1 MYSFS
6 CSTVRGLRCRIL
18 RFIMRHTFSMGDRSG
33 LQAGQ
38 SSTRTLLLRSHAVV
52 KRAECGLALSC
63 WNKQGQ
69 SMKKTLLGWQHVLL
83 QNLYVPFSINGAFT
97 DVQVPHAT
105 GTNTAPYHHRCWL
118 LNFASITVR
127 MVLFLFGP
135 EDTTSTFSK
144 NNLKCRLVRPTEHF
158 STWHQSISNEL
169 GPREVDGVSGCCWW
183 MAFALH
189 SRVLGCTYGCSD
201 ELYLLT
207 VVFGS
212 VLEPR
217 WWYPLHIDVGFWCSA
232 AWGIEGHGHS
242 RLVFGLAAYMQWISP
257 DSLNLLMILWT
268 VDDEIP
274 KFLAMVRW
282 GTLFLTCLTI
292 FSPQLS
298 TKWWTS
304 RHLCLWMT
312 EQFIYPTHGTHLFP
326 ISLFTCGNFQ
336 TGVWWAF
343 LNFLRLFGHLS
354 QLLWNVL
361 QPSNSKLMIIFP
373 KK

>member
-1 MYSFS
+1 
-6 CSTVRGLRCRIL
+6 
-18 RFIMRHTFSMGDRSG
+18 
-33 LQAGQ
+33 
-38 SSTRTLLLRSHAVV
+38 
-52 KRAECGLALSC
+52 
-63 WNKQGQ
+63 
-69 SMKKTLLGWQHVLL
+69 MKKTLLGWQHVLL
-83 QNLYVPFSINGAFT
+83 QTLYVPFSINGAFT

-127 MVLFLFGP
+127 KVLFSLVGGHDVHIFQKQF
-135 EDTTSTFSK
+135 EMST
-144 NNLKCRLVRPTEHF
+144 RQTTEHF

-232 AWGIEGHGHS
+232 VWGIEGHGHS
-242 RLVFGLAAYMQWISP
+242 RLVFGLAAYMQWFLQI
-257 DSLNLLMILWT
+257 LWTFLMILWT

-282 GTLFLTCLTI
+282 GTLFLNCSTI
-292 FSPQLS
+292 FSRSCPQSGEPRAIFACEWLS
-298 TKWWTS
+298 NS
-304 RHLCLWMT
+304 
-312 EQFIYPTHGTHLFP
+312 FIPTHGTHLFP

-361 QPSNSKLMIIFP
+361 QPSNSKLMIIF
-373 KK
+373 KKN